1 MRKENIIYVGIDL
14 HKETHTAVMLDCWNH
29 KLGEI
34 TIENKPAQFHKLT
47 RKVSRFVTEEKTAV
61 YGLENAYGYGRTL
74 AVWLLEKGFLV
85 KDVNTALSYAQR
97 KSVPMYQKSDSY
109 DAEAVA
115 LVLINLLD
123 KLPDAAPD
131 DKYWTLSQLV
141 NRRDNIN
148 IHQQRLKNQMH
159 EQLCMA
165 YPSYKKFFQDIGR
178 PTALYFFH
186 EYPSPVHL
194 RGKTAEELAGELRP
208 VSHNN
213 CSVKR
218 AEKILELVK
227 SDGETCRD
235 CQESRDIITRS
246 LAYDLE
252 HYRKQM
258 EEVEA
263 AIEAMLPEFGCT
275 LMTMPGI
282 DIITAANIL
291 AEIGNIDRFPN
302 AKKLAKFAGIAPI
315 NFSSAGK
322 GKDVCPKQGNRRLQ
336 AIFYFLAIQMVQVAP
351 SGTPRNALFRE
362 YFLKKLE
369 EGKNKPQAL
378 ICIARRLVNIVYG
391 MLKNHTEYREPERKT
406 GEETV

>member
-1 MRKENIIYVGIDL
+1 M
-14 HKETHTAVMLDCWNH
+14 
-29 KLGEI
+29 
-34 TIENKPAQFHKLT
+34 
-47 RKVSRFVTEEKTAV
+47 
-61 YGLENAYGYGRTL
+61 
-74 AVWLLEKGFLV
+74 
-85 KDVNTALSYAQR
+85 
-97 KSVPMYQKSDSY
+97 
-109 DAEAVA
+109 A
-115 LVLINLLD
+115 LVLINLLN
-123 KLPDAAPD
+123 KLPDAVPD

-148 IHQQRLKNQMH
+148 IHQQRLKNQLH

-322 GKDVCPKQGNRRLQ
+322 GKDMCPKQGNRRLQ
-336 AIFYFLAIQMVQVAP
+336 EIFYFLAIQMVQVAP

-391 MLKNHTEYREPERKT
+391 MLKNHTEYREPQGSGWACRLK
-406 GEETV
+406 VN

>member
-1 MRKENIIYVGIDL
+1 M

-34 TIENKPAQFHKLT
+34 TFENKPAQFHKLT

-74 AVWLLEKGFLV
+74 AVWLFE
-85 KDVNTALSYAQR
+85 
-97 KSVPMYQKSDSY
+97 
-109 DAEAVA
+109 
-115 LVLINLLD
+115 
-123 KLPDAAPD
+123 
-131 DKYWTLSQLV
+131 
-141 NRRDNIN
+141 
-148 IHQQRLKNQMH
+148 
-159 EQLCMA
+159 
-165 YPSYKKFFQDIGR
+165 
-178 PTALYFFH
+178 
-186 EYPSPVHL
+186 
-194 RGKTAEELAGELRP
+194 RGKTEEKLAGELRP

-227 SDGETCRD
+227 SDGGTCRD

-246 LAYDLE
+246 LANDLE

>member
-1 MRKENIIYVGIDL
+1 M
-14 HKETHTAVMLDCWNH
+14 
-29 KLGEI
+29 GEI

-47 RKVSRFVTEEKTAV
+47 RKVSRYVTEGKTPV

-74 AVWLLEKGFLV
+74 AVWLLEKGCIV

-115 LVLINLLD
+115 LVLIN
-123 KLPDAAPD
+123 KLPDAIPD

-141 NRRDNIN
+141 NRRDNISV
-148 IHQQRLKNQMH
+148 HQQRLKNQLH

-165 YPSYKKFFQDIGR
+165 YPSYKKFFEDIGR
-178 PTALYFFH
+178 PTPLYFFGR
-186 EYPSPVHL
+186 YPSPIHL
-194 RGKTAEELAGELRP
+194 HGKSAEELAGELRP

-213 CSVKR
+213 CSTKR
-218 AEKILELVK
+218 ADRTLELVK
-227 SDGETCRD
+227 SRRGNLPRLPGEPGCRH
-235 CQESRDIITRS
+235 QRPGGGFGA
-246 LAYDLE
+246 L
-252 HYRKQM
+252 YRVQM
-258 EEVEA
+258 KEVEA
-263 AIEAMLPEFGCT
+263 AIEAMLPNFNCT

-282 DIITAANIL
+282 DIATAANL
-291 AEIGNIDRFPN
+291 LSEIGNIDRFPN
-302 AKKLAKFAGIAPI
+302 ANKLAKFAGIAPV

-336 AIFYFLAIQMVQVAP
+336 AIFYFLAIQMVQVAS
-351 SGTPRNALFRE
+351 SGTARHLVFLE
-362 YFLKKLE
+362 YYLRKQE

-391 MLKNHTEYREPERKT
+391 MLKNHTEFREPERRT

>member
-34 TIENKPAQFHKLT
+34 TIENKPAEFHKLT

-61 YGLENAYGYGRTL
+61 YGLENAYGYGRAL
-74 AVWLLEKGFLV
+74 AVWLFEKGFVV

-109 DAEAVA
+109 D
-115 LVLINLLD
+115 
-123 KLPDAAPD
+123 
-131 DKYWTLSQLV
+131 TLSQLV

-148 IHQQRLKNQMH
+148 IHQQRLKNQLH

-227 SDGETCRD
+227 SDGETYRD

-263 AIEAMLPEFGCT
+263 AIEAMLPEFDCT

-351 SGTPRNALFRE
+351 SGTPRNAVFRE

-391 MLKNHTEYREPERKT
+391 MLKNHTEYREPESKT
-406 GEETV
+406 GDETV

>member
-1 MRKENIIYVGIDL
+1 M
-14 HKETHTAVMLDCWNH
+14 
-29 KLGEI
+29 
-34 TIENKPAQFHKLT
+34 
-47 RKVSRFVTEEKTAV
+47 
-61 YGLENAYGYGRTL
+61 
-74 AVWLLEKGFLV
+74 
-85 KDVNTALSYAQR
+85 
-97 KSVPMYQKSDSY
+97 
-109 DAEAVA
+109 
-115 LVLINLLD
+115 LINLLN
-123 KLPDAAPD
+123 KLPDAVPD

-148 IHQQRLKNQMH
+148 IHQQRLKNQLH

-258 EEVEA
+258 E
-263 AIEAMLPEFGCT
+263 
-275 LMTMPGI
+275 
-282 DIITAANIL
+282 
-291 AEIGNIDRFPN
+291 
-302 AKKLAKFAGIAPI
+302 LAKFAGIAPI

-322 GKDVCPKQGNRRLQ
+322 GKDMCPKQGNRRLQ
-336 AIFYFLAIQMVQVAP
+336 EIFYFLAIQMVQVAP

-391 MLKNHTEYREPERKT
+391 MLKNHTEYREPQGSGWACRLK
-406 GEETV
+406 VN